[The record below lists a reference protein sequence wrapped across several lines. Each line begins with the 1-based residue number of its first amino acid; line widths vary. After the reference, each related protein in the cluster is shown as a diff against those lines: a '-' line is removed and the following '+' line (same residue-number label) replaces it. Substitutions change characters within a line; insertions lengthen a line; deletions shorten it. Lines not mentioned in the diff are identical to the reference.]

1 MPTLRQIATEL
12 AIGRLTS
19 RELIEECLARI
30 ADPKG
35 EGGASFVVVYDK
47 AARATADW
55 VDTMRKDGASLPEWA
70 GIPVSIKDLFDVA
83 GSVTTFASAV
93 MADASPAKR
102 DAIVVERLRGAG
114 FIPIGRT
121 NMTEFAYG
129 AIGLNARNGTPA
141 AAWDRLNRRIPGGST
156 SGGAISISDGMAYMA
171 LGSNSGGSCRIPAAI
186 NGIVGYKPTRGR
198 IPIEGANS
206 MAPSLDSIGSL
217 AASVECA
224 SIADAILAGDCV
236 APIRPRPIKG
246 LRLGISRSTALE
258 ALDAPIAKAV
268 ERAIKTISDAGAS
281 VADVDLHELGDLPAI
296 NGKGGFSAPEYF
308 TWHRPYI
315 AKQAAQYD
323 PRILKLIMR
332 GRDFPAPDYLDLF
345 RARQAMINSIAAK
358 TAALDALIMPT
369 IPIVAPRIDAIGDD
383 TEYMRIN
390 TLLLQNTRVA
400 NFLDVC
406 AISVPCHAPGE
417 MPVGLMLQGA
427 SGADKS
433 LFAIAAA
440 IEALISPN
448 RR

>member
-1 MPTLRQIATEL
+1 MRTLRQIATEL
-12 AIGRLTS
+12 ATGRVTS
-19 RELIEECLARI
+19 RELIDECLARI

-35 EGGASFVVVYDK
+35 EGAASFVVVYDK

-55 VDTMRKDGASLPEWA
+55 VDAMRKAGASLPEWA

-102 DAIVVERLRGAG
+102 DASVVERLRGAG

-141 AAWDRLNRRIPGGST
+141 AAWDRVSRRIPGGST
-156 SGGAISISDGMAYMA
+156 SGGAISITDGMACVA
-171 LGSNSGGSCRIPAAI
+171 LGSDSGGSCRIPAAI

-206 MAPSLDSIGSL
+206 MAPSLDSIGPL

-224 SIADAILAGDCV
+224 SIADAILAGECV

-246 LRLGISRSTALE
+246 LRLGIPRHTALE
-258 ALDAPIAKAV
+258 APVAKAID
-268 ERAIKTISDAGAS
+268 RAIKTISDAGAS
-281 VADVDLHELGDLPAI
+281 VGEVDLPELGDLPAI

-308 TWHRPYI
+308 AWHRQHI
-315 AKQAAQYD
+315 AKRADQYD

-345 RARQAMINSIAAK
+345 RMRQAMIESVAAK

-383 TEYMRIN
+383 AEYMRIN

-400 NFLDVC
+400 NFLDAC

-427 SGADKS
+427 SAADKS
-433 LFAIAAA
+433 LFGIAAA

-448 RR
+448 RG